1 MSAKERASSTTSRKV
16 PQPLQTSPNQT
27 KIKENELD
35 CIDDDQMTP
44 IMWAASLGHT
54 GQVQSLIR
62 AGANLHLCDIE
73 GKTVLH
79 WASFNKHVQ
88 VVKAL
93 VEASFDLILARDKYG
108 RTPLH
113 LACAEGNIGMV
124 YFLIGVWSA
133 VINEKDDIGRSPL
146 HWAASKIFAK

>member
-1 MSAKERASSTTSRKV
+1 
-16 PQPLQTSPNQT
+16 
-27 KIKENELD
+27 
-35 CIDDDQMTP
+35 MTP